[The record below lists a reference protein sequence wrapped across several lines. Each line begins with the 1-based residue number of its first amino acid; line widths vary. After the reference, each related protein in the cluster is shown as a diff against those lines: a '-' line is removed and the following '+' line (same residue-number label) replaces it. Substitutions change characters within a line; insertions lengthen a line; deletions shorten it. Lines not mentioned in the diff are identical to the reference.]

1 VTHGSAPSSFGNLLA
16 LQRRRITIL
25 TPLSLMR
32 FSRPLALAAAIL
44 VAGCASLQ
52 QGTTEYRLNVTGA
65 AQGLSRVTSDAVDEY
80 SPAPSPDAG
89 ILLFET
95 RDDQDQSAI
104 VGVDPTSGAR
114 RTVYTGGNSLAADPA
129 WDPTGRFFV
138 YSSNST
144 GNWSLVR
151 TVSNSPNAAVSIV
164 VNGDA
169 APVVSSPSISPD
181 GRKIVFGTYM
191 RNVWHLGMTNLDGSG
206 LMTLLGEGHDPVFSP
221 DGKRIAFVRIVSG
234 RAQIFS
240 LDPETGSK
248 VIQVTNGD
256 HDNVN
261 PSWSPDGQYIL
272 FASNR
277 ATTKPQRGYVVG
289 ESTERQGRFN
299 LYALRPDGTQLVQ
312 LTDGEANS
320 GNPVWAKDGWIY
332 FSSNQAGNFDIWR
345 LKPTGEL
352 VAPQGAR

>member
-1 VTHGSAPSSFGNLLA
+1 
-16 LQRRRITIL
+16 
-25 TPLSLMR
+25 MR
-32 FSRPLALAAAIL
+32 FSGLRTALPAL
-44 VAGCASLQ
+44 VLAGCASLQ
-52 QGTTEYRLNVTGA
+52 QGPVEYSLAATGA

-80 SPAPSPDAG
+80 SPAPSPDG
-89 ILLFET
+89 TTLLFET
-95 RDDQDQSAI
+95 HDNNDQSAI

-114 RTVYTGGNSLAADPA
+114 RTVYTGGNSLATDPA

-151 TVSNSPNAAVSIV
+151 TVSNSPNAAVSII

-169 APVVSSPSISPD
+169 APVVSTPSIAPD
-181 GRKIVFGTYM
+181 GKKIVFGTYM
-191 RNVWHLGMTNLDGSG
+191 RNMWHIGMANLDGSG

-221 DGKRIAFVRIVSG
+221 DGKRIAFVRVVNG
-234 RAQIFS
+234 RAQIFT

-248 VIQVTNGD
+248 VVQVTNGD

-261 PSWSPDGQYIL
+261 PSWSPDGQYLL

-277 ATTKPQRGYVVG
+277 AATKPQRGYTVG
-289 ESTERQGRFN
+289 ETTERQGRFN
-299 LYALRPDGTQLVQ
+299 LYAIRADGTSLVQ

-332 FSSNQAGNFDIWR
+332 FTSNQAGNFDIWR

-352 VAPQGAR
+352 VGTK

>member
-1 VTHGSAPSSFGNLLA
+1 MRLSGLRTAVPAVLL
-16 LQRRRITIL
+16 
-25 TPLSLMR
+25 
-32 FSRPLALAAAIL
+32 
-44 VAGCASLQ
+44 AGCASLQ
-52 QGTTEYRLNVTGA
+52 QAPTEFSLAATGA
-65 AQGLSRVTSDAVDEY
+65 AQGLSRVTNDAVDEY
-80 SPAPSPDAG
+80 SPAPNPDG
-89 ILLFET
+89 STLLFET
-95 RDDQDQSAI
+95 HDNNDQSAI

-114 RTVYTGGNSLAADPA
+114 RTVYTGGNSLATDPA

-169 APVVSSPSISPD
+169 APVVSTPSIAPD
-181 GRKIVFGTYM
+181 GKKIVFGTYM
-191 RNVWHLGMTNLDGSG
+191 RNTWHIGMANLDGSG

-221 DGKRIAFVRIVSG
+221 DGKRIAFVRVVNT
-234 RAQIFS
+234 RAQIFT

-248 VIQVTNGD
+248 VVQVTNGD

-277 ATTKPQRGYVVG
+277 SATKPQRGYMVG
-289 ESTERQGRFN
+289 ETTERQGRFN
-299 LYALRPDGTQLVQ
+299 LYAIRADGTSLVQ

-352 VAPQGAR
+352 VGAK

>member
-1 VTHGSAPSSFGNLLA
+1 
-16 LQRRRITIL
+16 
-25 TPLSLMR
+25 MR
-32 FSRPLALAAAIL
+32 FSGLRATIPAVLL
-44 VAGCASLQ
+44 AGCASLQ
-52 QGTTEYRLNVTGA
+52 QGTAEYSLAATGA
-65 AQGLSRVTSDAVDEY
+65 AQGLSRVTSDMVDEF
-80 SPAPSPDAG
+80 SPAPSPDG
-89 ILLFET
+89 QTLLFET
-95 RDDQDQSAI
+95 RDGDASAI

-114 RTVYTGGNSLAADPA
+114 RTVYTGGNSLAGEAA

-151 TVSNSPNAAVSIV
+151 TVSNSPNAAVSII

-169 APVVSSPSISPD
+169 APVVSDPSISPD
-181 GRKIVFGTYM
+181 GKKIVFGTYM

-221 DGKRIAFVRIVSG
+221 DGRRIAFVRIVSG
-234 RAQIFS
+234 RAQIFT

-248 VIQVTNGD
+248 VVQVTNGD

-261 PSWSPDGQYIL
+261 PSWSPDGQYLL

-277 ATTKPQRGYVVG
+277 ATTKPQRGYVAG
-289 ESTERQGRFN
+289 ETTERQGRFN
-299 LYALRPDGTQLVQ
+299 LYAIKSDGTSLVQ
-312 LTDGEANS
+312 LTDGEANT

-352 VAPQGAR
+352 VAPAGASK

>member
-1 VTHGSAPSSFGNLLA
+1 MRFKSLLA
-16 LQRRRITIL
+16 VVPAAL
-25 TPLSLMR
+25 
-32 FSRPLALAAAIL
+32 LAA
-44 VAGCASLQ
+44 CASLQ
-52 QGTTEYRLNVTGA
+52 QGPVEFQLTATGA
-65 AQGLSRVTSDAVDEY
+65 AQGLSRVTTDVVDEY
-80 SPAPSPDAG
+80 SPAPSPDAQT
-89 ILLFET
+89 LLFET
-95 RDDQDQSAI
+95 RADQQSAI
-104 VGVDPTSGAR
+104 VGVDPSSGAR
-114 RTVYTGGNSLAADPA
+114 RTVYTGGNSLAGDPT

-169 APVVSSPSISPD
+169 APVVSNPSISPD
-181 GRKIVFGTYM
+181 GKRIVFGTYM
-191 RNVWHLGMTNLDGSG
+191 RNTWHIGMTNLDGSG

-221 DGKRIAFVRIVSG
+221 DGKRIAFVRVING
-234 RAQIFS
+234 RAQIFT
-240 LDPETGSK
+240 LDPETGAK
-248 VIQVTNGD
+248 VVQVTNGD

-277 ATTKPQRGYVVG
+277 AATKPERGYVVG
-289 ESTERQGRFN
+289 EYTERQGRFN
-299 LYALRPDGTQLVQ
+299 LYALRPDGTSLVQ

-345 LKPTGEL
+345 LRPTGEL
-352 VAPQGAR
+352 IAPQGAR